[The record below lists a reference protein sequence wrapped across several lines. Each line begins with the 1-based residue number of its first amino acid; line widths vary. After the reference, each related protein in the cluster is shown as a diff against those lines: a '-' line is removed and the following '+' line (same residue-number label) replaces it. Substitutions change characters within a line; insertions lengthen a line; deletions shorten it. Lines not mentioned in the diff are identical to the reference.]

1 MIIRQVSIE
10 LNEKQYEKLCQVAAS
25 AGKTVRK
32 VLQTFAEELP
42 ERIASRLAWAK
53 AGKKLPCIPVRKRK
67 A

>member
-32 VLQTFAEELP
+32 VLQTFAEEWIYVNTLNTK
-42 ERIASRLAWAK
+42 S
-53 AGKKLPCIPVRKRK
+53 
-67 A
+67 

>member
-32 VLQTFAEELP
+32 VLQTFAEDKL
-42 ERIASRLAWAK
+42 ATNSR
-53 AGKKLPCIPVRKRK
+53 GVHPI
-67 A
+67 

>member
-42 ERIASRLAWAK
+42 
-53 AGKKLPCIPVRKRK
+53 
-67 A
+67 

>member
-42 ERIASRLAWAK
+42 ENESLQDWL
-53 AGKKLPCIPVRKRK
+53 G
-67 A
+67 